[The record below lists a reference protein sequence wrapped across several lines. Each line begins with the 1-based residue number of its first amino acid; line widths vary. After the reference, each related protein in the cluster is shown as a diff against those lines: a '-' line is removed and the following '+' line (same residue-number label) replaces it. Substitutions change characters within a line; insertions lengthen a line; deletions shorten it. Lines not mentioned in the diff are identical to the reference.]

1 MSFILSN
8 EFKPAIAYVRVST
21 GEQTVENQKIAIEE
35 WARNNG
41 YLVIKYY
48 EDEAISGKVPPLKR
62 QGFRKLIEEAVTLKP
77 KPSVTIVYELS
88 RIGRS
93 FYETLEAVKA
103 LETLET
109 PLVSISPKESFL
121 QTLDPSIRKLVLAI
135 FSWVAERERELLSQR
150 TKEGMKRV
158 KLEGKRIGRPV
169 KTVDKKTVIG
179 YLEKGLSMSAIAKI
193 LGVSPK
199 TIKRRLAEWNINP
212 WEYRWRNSK
221 QLRV

>member
-1 MSFILSN
+1 MSID
-8 EFKPAIAYVRVST
+8 FKPVVAYVRVST
-21 GEQTVENQKIAIEE
+21 GEQTVENQKIAIDE
-35 WARNNG
+35 WARNSG
-41 YLVIKYY
+41 YLVLKYY
-48 EDEAISGKVPPLKR
+48 EDEAISGKVPPLRR
-62 QGFRKLIEEAVTLKP
+62 QGFRKLVEEVVSLKP
-77 KPSVTIVYELS
+77 KPVVTIVYELS

-158 KLEGKRIGRPV
+158 KLEGKRIGRPM
-169 KTVDKKTVIG
+169 KTVDKKTVVG
-179 YLEKGLSMSAIAKI
+179 YLERGLSMSAIAKI
-193 LGVSPK
+193 LGVSSK
-199 TIKRRLAEWNINP
+199 TLKRRLMEWNINP
-212 WEYRWRNSK
+212 WEYKWRNST
-221 QLRV
+221 

>member
-1 MSFILSN
+1 MELRGLSILSID
-8 EFKPAIAYVRVST
+8 FKPVVAYVRVST
-21 GEQTVENQKIAIEE
+21 GEQTVENQKIAIDE
-35 WARNNG
+35 WARNSG
-41 YLVIKYY
+41 YLVLKYY
-48 EDEAISGKVPPLKR
+48 EDEAISGKVPPLRR
-62 QGFRKLIEEAVTLKP
+62 QGFRKLVEEVVSLKP
-77 KPSVTIVYELS
+77 KPVVTIVYELS

-158 KLEGKRIGRPV
+158 KLEGKRIGRPM
-169 KTVDKKTVIG
+169 KTVDKKTVVG
-179 YLEKGLSMSAIAKI
+179 YLERGLSMSAIAKI
-193 LGVSPK
+193 LGVSSK
-199 TIKRRLAEWNINP
+199 TLKRRLMEWNINP
-212 WEYRWRNSK
+212 WEYKWRNST
-221 QLRV
+221 